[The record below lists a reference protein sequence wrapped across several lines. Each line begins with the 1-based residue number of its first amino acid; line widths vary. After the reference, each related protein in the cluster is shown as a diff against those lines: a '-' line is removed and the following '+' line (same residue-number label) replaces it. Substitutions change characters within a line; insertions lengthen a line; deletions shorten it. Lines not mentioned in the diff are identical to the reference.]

1 MHVRD
6 TDTYDQYLIPDKQTL
21 EITDLATGDQLVTAD
36 PPMGVEGDYTA
47 AWDDASHELTIAY
60 SDKYVQEHWTK
71 GSHPQVQVRFEGTVS
86 EDAPT
91 TVKVGNRWAL
101 TLNGSVTPSNI
112 VENNPPKHDPSKKDT
127 QSSAQGDPTVTI
139 DGKTMLLG
147 DTGNYTVTLDLKQKD
162 NAYRVWRAGITDD
175 YDEQYVSILPSDIEV
190 LDQSGEDVTGRF
202 NVQVRDASPTCT
214 RRPWTRSCRR
224 PAGPS
229 RATRSP
235 RTSPPTPPR
244 AGTTRSTS
252 RPSTRR
258 CSARNTRS
266 SCRTRSSR
274 PRTATPSGTRPS
286 RSPTTRRPRPTRCPT
301 RSSRS
306 TRPRT

>member
-21 EITDLATGDQLVTAD
+21 EITDLATGTPLVTAD

-91 TVKVGNRWAL
+91 TVKVGNQWAL

-202 NVQVRDASPTCT
+202 NVQVRDGVAYVYAKTVDTFVPKT
-214 RRPWTRSCRR
+214 
-224 PAGPS
+224 G
-229 RATRSP
+229 
-235 RTSPPTPPR
+235 RTIPGDP
-244 AGTTRSTS
+244 
-252 RPSTRR
+252 
-258 CSARNTRS
+258 
-266 SCRTRSSR
+266 
-274 PRTATPSGTRPS
+274 
-286 RSPTTRRPRPTRCPT
+286 
-301 RSSRS
+301 
-306 TRPRT
+306 